1 MITLSNIAAGILE
14 LESENPEHDL
24 FGGSSVIGT
33 QRNVRVWEHS
43 VGFSVYVEAHG
54 NQFLFGIGDP
64 ADSPDQ
70 DVTGGTLNWEKTLH
84 GESLARE
91 LECDPQEFESYAGAD
106 TWFGIATGSE
116 TWTRAQILDK
126 IREIIEYA

>member
-1 MITLSNIAAGILE
+1 MLTLQDLAAGIRE
-14 LESENPEHDL
+14 ITAEDPP
-24 FGGSSVIGT
+24 I
-33 QRNVRVWEHS
+33 VRVWQHS

-54 NQFLFGIGDP
+54 HQFLFGIGDP

-70 DVTGGTLNWEKTLH
+70 DVTGGTLNWEKTL
-84 GESLARE
+84 RE
-91 LECDPQEFESYAGAD
+91 ALD
-106 TWFGIATGSE
+106 TEPEYGIATGSD

>member
-1 MITLSNIAAGILE
+1 MITLSDIAAGILE

-64 ADSPDQ
+64 ADSPDR
-70 DVTGGTLNWEKTLH
+70 DVTGGTLNWEKTL
-84 GESLARE
+84 RE
-91 LECDPQEFESYAGAD
+91 DLD
-106 TWFGIATGSE
+106 TEPEYGIATGSE
-116 TWTRAQILDK
+116 DWTRGQILDK